1 MATGNPAFSND
12 MFAVHDQAYGMSRS
26 TVMTVQGAIGKT
38 AVLLAVLSATA
49 IWSWNAALNH
59 ELQPAVLPVAGIGG
73 FILAMVTIFKPT
85 WSPWTAPV
93 YAAMEGVFLGAVSF
107 LIESGIGRRG
117 AGIAYPGIVMQ
128 AVSLTCATLFIMLFV
143 YGTGLIKVTD
153 KLRAGIV
160 SATGAVCLV
169 YIGSMLL
176 SLFGVSIPGLGQ
188 PTPIGIGIGLV
199 IVGIAAFNLLLD
211 FDMIEKGARV
221 SAPKYME
228 WYTAFGLILTL
239 VWLYLEIL
247 KVLRQFAD
255 RR

>member
-1 MATGNPAFSND
+1 MSTGNPAFSNEL
-12 MFAVHDQAYGMSRS
+12 FTAYDQPYGMTRS

-38 AVLLAVLSATA
+38 CILLAVLSATA
-49 IWSWNAALNH
+49 IWSWNAAATRQ
-59 ELQPAVLPVAGIGG
+59 LQPIILPAAGIGG

-85 WSPWTAPV
+85 FAPWTAPV
-93 YAAMEGVFLGAVSF
+93 YAAFEGVFLGALSF
-107 LIESGIGRRG
+107 LIESGLGGRG
-117 AGIAYPGIVMQ
+117 AAYPGIAMQ
-128 AVSLTCATLFIMLFV
+128 AVSLTCATLFMMLFV
-143 YGTGLIKVTD
+143 YGTGLIRVTD

-176 SLFGVSIPGLGQ
+176 RLFGVSIPFLGT

-199 IVGIAAFNLLLD
+199 VVGIAAFNLLLD
-211 FDMIEKGARV
+211 FDFIEKGAQ
-221 SAPKYME
+221 SAAPKYME

-247 KVLRQFAD
+247 KVLRQFQD